1 MNRTLSTLMRT
12 AFLPAAALL
21 ACSTTLAAT
30 LTYTTVLTGAA
41 EDTPNASPGTG
52 TATLVLDDIARSLS
66 LDVAFG
72 GLLGTV
78 TAAHIHCCTTSAG
91 TGTAGVVTVTPTF
104 TGFPA
109 GVTSGNY
116 NRLFDMTVSA
126 GSWNTGLTA
135 FLNGTHGGNTT
146 SAFAALVTGLDEGK
160 AYLNIHTNQF
170 PAGEIRGF
178 FNRVPEPSTA
188 WLLLP
193 ALLGGL
199 VTARRRAP
207 AAGRQVV

>member
-12 AFLPAAALL
+12 ALLPAAALL

-30 LTYTTVLTGAA
+30 LTYTTVLSGAA

-78 TAAHIHCCTTSAG
+78 TAAHIHCCTASAG

-104 TGFPA
+104 TGFPG
-109 GVTSGNY
+109 GVSSGSY
-116 NRLFDMTVSA
+116 SRVFDMTQLT
-126 GSWNTGLTA
+126 GSWNGA
-135 FLNGTHGGNTT
+135 FLNNPTNAGSTAT
-146 SAFAALVTGLDEGK
+146 AFAALVTGLDDGK

-170 PAGEIRGF
+170 GSGEIRGF
-178 FNRVPEPSTA
+178 FNRVPETSTA

-207 AAGRQVV
+207 AASRPVG